1 MKFQYG
7 VLRVGISR
15 IAIEDY
21 FVVSSSISKSAFLE
35 SFSVF
40 HNNGILSFFGFF
52 SREDTNTVPKNNPLL
67 SCSQKCHSYCPIPN
81 LPLKLSVHFMLC
93 MLCMTMAAGPNVRIR
108 KPVFVAGRRPL

>member
-40 HNNGILSFFGFF
+40 HNNGIPMYFLFLWFLFTRGHKYGS
-52 SREDTNTVPKNNPLL
+52 EK
-67 SCSQKCHSYCPIPN
+67 
-81 LPLKLSVHFMLC
+81 
-93 MLCMTMAAGPNVRIR
+93 
-108 KPVFVAGRRPL
+108 